1 MDSPALLS
9 LELSEKWKDR
19 ITTVV
24 NDADMVVRMS
34 GATVANLLMDVLEF
48 DYQETL
54 MEDVKQVRYETK
66 DMVAGVYHSM
76 GSIRVHSLFLLF
88 SFLVGF
94 QSLRILFPIR
104 CRYFSPRIRRVT
116 L

>member
-1 MDSPALLS
+1 MGFLLSFCPHSIVPPLIFWHSPALLS
-9 LELSEKWKDR
+9 LELSEKWKDK

-54 MEDVKQVRYETK
+54 MEDVRQVRYKMMDVLESS
-66 DMVAGVYHSM
+66 YHSN
-76 GSIRVHSLFLLF
+76 GSINV
-88 SFLVGF
+88 
-94 QSLRILFPIR
+94 P
-104 CRYFSPRIRRVT
+104 
-116 L
+116 